1 MTSKRASSKLTQQ
14 PRYFKAN
21 QNWKEVGGADEK

>member
-1 MTSKRASSKLTQQ
+1 MTSKRVSRKLTQQ
-14 PRYFKAN
+14 PRYFTSN